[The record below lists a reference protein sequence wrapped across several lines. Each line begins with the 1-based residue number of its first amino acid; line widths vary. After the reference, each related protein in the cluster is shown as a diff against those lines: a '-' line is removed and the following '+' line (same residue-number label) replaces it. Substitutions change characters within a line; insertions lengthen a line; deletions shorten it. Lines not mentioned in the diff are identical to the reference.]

1 MSTSTT
7 FFQNT
12 GLSSTTSSV
21 AYENTPATFD
31 ASSIAVI
38 TSVTASKGQ
47 YRVFVSAEGARA
59 GNLSTTSTQE
69 AYRAINSVLTKK
81 LSGL

>member
-1 MSTSTT
+1 MSSNTT
-7 FFQNT
+7 FTQTT
-12 GLSSTTSSV
+12 GLSTTTTSV
-21 AYENTPATFD
+21 AYENTPLTFE
-31 ASSIAVI
+31 ASKIAAI
-38 TSVTASKGQ
+38 TSVTVSKEQ

-69 AYRAINSVLTKK
+69 AYRTINSVLTKK